1 MHILVAE
8 DDAVL
13 RAGLGELLERA
24 GHTVALVADGAAADL
39 ALVDGHHDLLL
50 LDLGLPKV
58 DGLSVL
64 RRLRRRGHTLAVLVL
79 SARDRI
85 EDRVAGLDAGA
96 DDYLDKPFDRT
107 ELEARIRALQR
118 RRAGGRLR
126 MGRLEWSA
134 ESGQAWIDGQDL
146 GLTRNDSLVLQALL
160 QPAGRLVTKD
170 ALARRLAVDHQEASG
185 NAVEV
190 YIYRLRNRLKG
201 SDLSIRTV
209 RGLGYLI
216 EDASVGGGRAA
227 TDDPAATDR

>member
-13 RAGLGELLERA
+13 RSGLGELLERA
-24 GHTVALVADGAAADL
+24 GHTVDLVADGAAADL
-39 ALVDGHHDLLL
+39 ALVDGPHDLLL
-50 LDLGLPKV
+50 LDLGLPKL

-64 RRLRRRGHTLAVLVL
+64 RRLRRRGNTMPVLVL

-118 RRAGGRLR
+118 RRAGGRLQF
-126 MGRLEWSA
+126 GRLEWAA
-134 ESGQAWIDGQDL
+134 ESGQAWLDGQDL
-146 GLTRNDSLVLQALL
+146 GLTRNDALVLQALL
-160 QPAGRLVTKD
+160 HPMGRVVTKD
-170 ALARRLAVDHQEASG
+170 ALARRLAVDDQEVSG

-201 SDLSIRTV
+201 SGLAIRTL
-209 RGLGYLI
+209 RGLGYRL
-216 EDASVGGGRAA
+216 EEG
-227 TDDPAATDR
+227 